1 MKKKI
6 LKEIKKFKK
15 TSKSLSTVQV
25 ATQLNAVGQ
34 SATRLSKNIRHNT
47 NITMNYALNPMAP
60 FALVFNVAPWK
71 RSYIR
76 NYLSE
81 YKLIFVGLN
90 EDLEN
95 YRHLVRFTSVVIIVW
110 GRSVLAHIRDF
121 SQNFELPIYHIEDGF
136 VRSIGLGA
144 NHIAPMSIC
153 FDKSGL
159 YYDAS
164 QPSDLEDL
172 LNFYDFNNDKDLML
186 IAKESFS
193 RMLESSINKYN
204 LPDTNISKNIY
215 GPKTSKRVLVIGQV
229 EDDQSLIYGCRRLFS
244 NLDLLKIAIAENKD
258 AQVIYKRHP
267 DVMLGKRQELSD
279 IREISDYIEIINSN
293 ISLKDALNQVD
304 HVYTMTS
311 LAGFEALMQGIRVT
325 TLGAPFYSGW
335 GLTDDRFPIARR
347 ERSLSLLEVF
357 AAAYILY
364 PRYRSADTL
373 GKSSLPQTIDYIIEN
388 TSNNLRLTAANG
400 FDYLKFYNLKTNKR
414 VDNKIITNL
423 TFESLAVIS
432 DSLGALTVAED
443 ISFSSD
449 MKVTLITT
457 RDNLANDERLT
468 STSRAMD
475 DDKRV
480 DITSIHKR
488 YSVPLSKM
496 EEETVLLASCIGD
509 GLKSV
514 LDEYFDGFLSE
525 ELRQHISIALG
536 DFCYFDI
543 LRFLSMKEALDEFD
557 VIVVRIENGAI
568 NQDVIQAINYYAKS
582 IGKENRVFL
591 SVNNYDMLT
600 ILKSVSNPLVK
611 YSTQI
616 KRENK
621 ITAAKFWYDIND
633 ADFHQDTLSKDIL
646 VCGNIQDNNYAYSPA
661 TKKILEVINK
671 NINKETVFINSALT
685 NDKFI
690 NEFKKD
696 LLDNNLYSNTTV
708 YRLTRTNYEEKYS
721 EKFVSYS
728 KFFSEN
734 LPNSIFEK
742 LSPSVPSVLLDIIQ
756 GRIRAYCINLHSIMY
771 FIADLYR
778 MIDSVSVFY
787 TSMERSL
794 ISRVTT
800 IISNEKNVKTIGIQ
814 PQIISTSKRYAKPL
828 VDEMGVIDER
838 QEEIIEKMGFDISR
852 AHRVGSI
859 NILDRLAAMEVLEPE
874 NKSYDIFFA
883 MQHSAPKLILSL
895 TDHLKKICLKHNLR
909 LIVKPHPHQEL
920 PIYNIMRQKL
930 AGIDNIK
937 ILTKESDTYKWVAE
951 SKIVIGLFS
960 SVLLESAIF
969 GKDVIVAHSDAIDD
983 SVNLSSIGLAI
994 GTDSEIGLEET
1005 IIDFIEC
1012 KDKWKELQK
1021 SRQSY
1026 LSKNPQFLKP
1036 YSTQSLDS
1044 FIESFL

>member
-347 ERSLSLLEVF
+347 ER
-357 AAAYILY
+357 
-364 PRYRSADTL
+364 
-373 GKSSLPQTIDYIIEN
+373 
-388 TSNNLRLTAANG
+388 
-400 FDYLKFYNLKTNKR
+400 
-414 VDNKIITNL
+414 
-423 TFESLAVIS
+423 
-432 DSLGALTVAED
+432 
-443 ISFSSD
+443 
-449 MKVTLITT
+449 
-457 RDNLANDERLT
+457 
-468 STSRAMD
+468 
-475 DDKRV
+475 
-480 DITSIHKR
+480 
-488 YSVPLSKM
+488 
-496 EEETVLLASCIGD
+496 
-509 GLKSV
+509 
-514 LDEYFDGFLSE
+514 
-525 ELRQHISIALG
+525 
-536 DFCYFDI
+536 
-543 LRFLSMKEALDEFD
+543 
-557 VIVVRIENGAI
+557 
-568 NQDVIQAINYYAKS
+568 
-582 IGKENRVFL
+582 
-591 SVNNYDMLT
+591 
-600 ILKSVSNPLVK
+600 
-611 YSTQI
+611 
-616 KRENK
+616 
-621 ITAAKFWYDIND
+621 
-633 ADFHQDTLSKDIL
+633 
-646 VCGNIQDNNYAYSPA
+646 
-661 TKKILEVINK
+661 
-671 NINKETVFINSALT
+671 
-685 NDKFI
+685 
-690 NEFKKD
+690 
-696 LLDNNLYSNTTV
+696 
-708 YRLTRTNYEEKYS
+708 
-721 EKFVSYS
+721 
-728 KFFSEN
+728 
-734 LPNSIFEK
+734 
-742 LSPSVPSVLLDIIQ
+742 
-756 GRIRAYCINLHSIMY
+756 
-771 FIADLYR
+771 
-778 MIDSVSVFY
+778 
-787 TSMERSL
+787 
-794 ISRVTT
+794 
-800 IISNEKNVKTIGIQ
+800 
-814 PQIISTSKRYAKPL
+814 
-828 VDEMGVIDER
+828 
-838 QEEIIEKMGFDISR
+838 
-852 AHRVGSI
+852 
-859 NILDRLAAMEVLEPE
+859 
-874 NKSYDIFFA
+874 
-883 MQHSAPKLILSL
+883 
-895 TDHLKKICLKHNLR
+895 
-909 LIVKPHPHQEL
+909 
-920 PIYNIMRQKL
+920 
-930 AGIDNIK
+930 
-937 ILTKESDTYKWVAE
+937 
-951 SKIVIGLFS
+951 
-960 SVLLESAIF
+960 
-969 GKDVIVAHSDAIDD
+969 
-983 SVNLSSIGLAI
+983 
-994 GTDSEIGLEET
+994 
-1005 IIDFIEC
+1005 
-1012 KDKWKELQK
+1012 
-1021 SRQSY
+1021 
-1026 LSKNPQFLKP
+1026 
-1036 YSTQSLDS
+1036 
-1044 FIESFL
+1044 